1 MLITDAMDPS
11 PDPNPDPSPNPD
23 PDPSPTPHQ
32 VLSVALGD
40 SIYLW
45 NASDGSIQQL
55 MQVHACRSPSPS
67 PRLSPYP
74 SP

>member
-1 MLITDAMDPS
+1 
-11 PDPNPDPSPNPD
+11 
-23 PDPSPTPHQ
+23 

-55 MQVHACRSPSPS
+55 MQVS
-67 PRLSPYP
+67 
-74 SP
+74 

>member
-1 MLITDAMDPS
+1 M
-11 PDPNPDPSPNPD
+11 DPSPNPN
-23 PDPSPTPHQ
+23 PNPNPSPDQ

-55 MQVHACRSPSPS
+55 MQASQPWAEPWVKPWAEPWAE
-67 PRLSPYP
+67 PRP
-74 SP
+74 

>member
-1 MLITDAMDPS
+1 MYPRPSPSLNPSRHTNSSLSTGWPIILTDAMGPT
-11 PDPNPDPSPNPD
+11 PTPTPT
-23 PDPSPTPHQ
+23 PTPHK

-55 MQVHACRSPSPS
+55 MQVS
-67 PRLSPYP
+67 
-74 SP
+74 